1 VIESGKRIIDQVI
14 LRLLAEH
21 AVPDQATLLDLLAKD
36 GYALTQG
43 TLSRRLA
50 RLSIRKRGGRYQR
63 VPSAAQPPPP
73 YAFVPSAPNLL
84 VLQTHQGLG
93 QALALRVDRTTIR
106 GVAGTVAG
114 EDALFIAIHG
124 DSSLEEVQK
133 EVEQVLGPPRARI

>member
-1 VIESGKRIIDQVI
+1 MIETGKRAIDQVI

-21 AVPDQATLLDLLAKD
+21 AVPDQATLLELLASD
-36 GYALTQG
+36 GFALTQG

-63 VPSAAQPPPP
+63 VPSATQPAPP
-73 YAFVPSAPNLL
+73 YACVPSSPHLL
-84 VLQTHQGLG
+84 VLQTHHGLG
-93 QALALRVDRTTIR
+93 HALALRVDRTLK

-114 EDALFIAIHG
+114 EDALFVAIHM
-124 DSSLEEVQK
+124 DSSLEEVRK